1 MPWLRL
7 DEATTLLDHDVE
19 KARVAL
25 ERGISK
31 SWLVRP
37 SGDPQPAN
45 DPNVPLRVRVMPSA
59 GWRIQGRAWLE
70 SPVLHWQES
79 EIECSC
85 KPWAPSVQNS
95 SPAPTSQVRAKI
107 EVWQDDIF
115 RLWGRTGE
123 SLRINPLVERDMDA
137 G

>member
-59 GWRIQGRAWLE
+59 GWRIQGE
-70 SPVLHWQES
+70 P
-79 EIECSC
+79 
-85 KPWAPSVQNS
+85 
-95 SPAPTSQVRAKI
+95 
-107 EVWQDDIF
+107 
-115 RLWGRTGE
+115 G
-123 SLRINPLVERDMDA
+123 
-137 G
+137 

>member
-37 SGDPQPAN
+37 SGDPQSGN

-70 SPVLHWQES
+70 SPVLHWEES

-85 KPWAPSVQNS
+85 KPWASSVQNS
-95 SPAPTSQVRAKI
+95 PPTPFSQIRAKI
-107 EVWQDDIF
+107 EVWQEDIF
-115 RLWGRTGE
+115 HLWGHTGE
-123 SLRINPLVERDMDA
+123 SLSLVERDMDV

>member
-37 SGDPQPAN
+37 SGDPQSAN

-59 GWRIQGRAWLE
+59 GWRIEGRAWLE
-70 SPVLHWQES
+70 SPVLHWEES

-85 KPWAPSVQNS
+85 KPWASSVQNS
-95 SPAPTSQVRAKI
+95 PLTPSR
-107 EVWQDDIF
+107 
-115 RLWGRTGE
+115 GRTGE
-123 SLRINPLVERDMDA
+123 SLPLVERDMDV

>member
-31 SWLVRP
+31 SWLVRVEI
-37 SGDPQPAN
+37 
-45 DPNVPLRVRVMPSA
+45 PNRLMIQTCLYASELCPRQGGALR
-59 GWRIQGRAWLE
+59 
-70 SPVLHWQES
+70 
-79 EIECSC
+79 
-85 KPWAPSVQNS
+85 
-95 SPAPTSQVRAKI
+95 
-107 EVWQDDIF
+107 
-115 RLWGRTGE
+115 GE
-123 SLRINPLVERDMDA
+123 P

>member
-45 DPNVPLRVRVMPSA
+45 DPNVLLA
-59 GWRIQGRAWLE
+59 LGRLAH
-70 SPVLHWQES
+70 S
-79 EIECSC
+79 
-85 KPWAPSVQNS
+85 
-95 SPAPTSQVRAKI
+95 
-107 EVWQDDIF
+107 
-115 RLWGRTGE
+115 GE
-123 SLRINPLVERDMDA
+123 SLARKSRVALGRIRN
-137 G
+137 

>member
-45 DPNVPLRVRVMPSA
+45 DPNVPLCPR
-59 GWRIQGRAWLE
+59 
-70 SPVLHWQES
+70 
-79 EIECSC
+79 
-85 KPWAPSVQNS
+85 
-95 SPAPTSQVRAKI
+95 QVGAFK
-107 EVWQDDIF
+107 
-115 RLWGRTGE
+115 GE
-123 SLRINPLVERDMDA
+123 P

>member
-37 SGDPQPAN
+37 SGDPNRLMIQTCLYASELCPRQGGA
-45 DPNVPLRVRVMPSA
+45 LR
-59 GWRIQGRAWLE
+59 
-70 SPVLHWQES
+70 
-79 EIECSC
+79 
-85 KPWAPSVQNS
+85 
-95 SPAPTSQVRAKI
+95 
-107 EVWQDDIF
+107 
-115 RLWGRTGE
+115 GE
-123 SLRINPLVERDMDA
+123 P

>member
-37 SGDPQPAN
+37 SGDPQSAN
-45 DPNVPLRVRVMPSA
+45 DSNVPLRVRA
-59 GWRIQGRAWLE
+59 LGRVA
-70 SPVLHWQES
+70 H
-79 EIECSC
+79 
-85 KPWAPSVQNS
+85 
-95 SPAPTSQVRAKI
+95 
-107 EVWQDDIF
+107 
-115 RLWGRTGE
+115 
-123 SLRINPLVERDMDA
+123 
-137 G
+137 